1 MKFKP
6 KYISPKLILGTHS
19 LVFNYNFH
27 LSFLS
32 YSYDHT
38 PALDYIQINLKYIS
52 KVRFHSENH
61 LYANQDG
68 KLTFNM
74 PFSSIKNSNFIF
86 NRRKKNRKRKTNV
99 SVKGTTQIQRAAK
112 LQELKTLMMSLRRT
126 RPFLVKT
133 PKLL

>member
-1 MKFKP
+1 
-6 KYISPKLILGTHS
+6 
-19 LVFNYNFH
+19 
-27 LSFLS
+27 
-32 YSYDHT
+32 
-38 PALDYIQINLKYIS
+38 
-52 KVRFHSENH
+52 
-61 LYANQDG
+61 
-68 KLTFNM
+68 M